1 MNNAKN
7 AIRKF
12 FQFDFKTRHA
22 GTSALI
28 TIAVLAAL
36 ILLNILLGET
46 SIQADLTPKKLFSL
60 TDETRA
66 LLDGLQREVEIY
78 ALFTPGQEPESIMDS
93 VNEYERRS
101 SMVSVQVL
109 DPDRNPG
116 VLARFTQDGAEIA
129 RGSFIVSSGSNYRVI
144 DASDIYSDSYSFKV
158 EQLITSAVAY
168 VSSGRSPKIYEVV
181 GHQETP
187 LASLGFSAPLEQSNY
202 TVEELSLIRSDIPD
216 DAELLT
222 LIGPR
227 IDLSTA
233 EVARIEEY
241 LSGGGRLFIALNY
254 SPEPQSNIYDLLRRW
269 DIAVRPGMVLEMEA
283 NRLIAE
289 FGDNPF
295 ISAPYITDHE
305 SLTALSESRLDP
317 IFRQTMG
324 FRRTEAEQRQLE
336 YFPLLQSSKDS
347 WLRTNLTSEESNRIP
362 PIGGDEEGP
371 VDVVVAVRQRNLDT
385 YEPEGGVIVA
395 AGSAATLAGLGF
407 LGQITA
413 NVEMVMNLVNWAVG
427 DESSVNVPSKS
438 LYRLPLRIGNV
449 TALIYAGVTI
459 IVIPLGCILAG
470 VVIWL
475 RRRHR

>member
-1 MNNAKN
+1 MNK

-28 TIAVLAAL
+28 TVVVLAAL
-36 ILLNILLGET
+36 IILNILLGET
-46 SIQADLTPKKLFSL
+46 TVQADLTPKKLFSL
-60 TDETRA
+60 TDESRT
-66 LLDGLQREVEIY
+66 LLEGLEREVEIY

-93 VNEYERRS
+93 VNEYERLS
-101 SMVSVQVL
+101 SMVSVRVL

-116 VLARFTQDGAEIA
+116 VLARFAEDGGEIA

-144 DASDIYSDSYSFKV
+144 SASDIYSDSYSFKLEPLV
-158 EQLITSAVAY
+158 TSAVAY

-187 LASLGFSAPLEQSNY
+187 LASLGFSQSLEQANY
-202 TVEELSLIRSDIPD
+202 TLAQLSLIRSDIPD

-222 LIGPR
+222 IIGPK
-227 IDLSTA
+227 IDFSPA
-233 EVARIEEY
+233 EITKLEEY

-254 SPEPQSNIYDLLRRW
+254 LPELQPNIYDLLRRW
-269 DIAVRPGMVLEMEA
+269 DIAVRRGLVMEMEA

-305 SLTALSESRLDP
+305 SLAALSESRLDP

-324 FRRTEAEQRQLE
+324 FRRTGAEQRQLE
-336 YFPLLQSSKDS
+336 YFPLLQSSENS
-347 WLRTNLTSEESNRIP
+347 WLRTDLTSAESSRMP
-362 PIGGDEEGP
+362 PIGGDEAGP
-371 VDVVVAVRQRNLDT
+371 VDVAVAVRQRNLDT
-385 YEPEGGVIVA
+385 YEPEGGLIVA

-407 LGQITA
+407 LGQIRA
-413 NVEMVMNLVNWAVG
+413 NVEMVMDLVNWAVG
-427 DESSVNVPSKS
+427 DESLVNVPSKS
-438 LYRLPLRIGNV
+438 LYRLPLRMGNV
-449 TALIYAGVTI
+449 TALIYAAVSI
-459 IVIPLGCILAG
+459 IVIPLICIVAG

>member
-60 TDETRA
+60 TDETRT

-116 VLARFTQDGAEIA
+116 VLARFTQDGAEIEH
-129 RGSFIVSSGSNYRVI
+129 GSFIVSSGSNYRVI
-144 DASDIYSDSYSFKV
+144 SASDLYGDSYSFKV

-181 GHQETP
+181 GHQETT
-187 LASLGFSAPLEQSNY
+187 LASLGFSAPLDQSNY

-227 IDLSTA
+227 IDLSPP
-233 EVARIEEY
+233 EISKIEEY
-241 LSGGGRLFIALNY
+241 LIGGGRLFIALNY

-269 DIAVRPGMVLEMEA
+269 DIDVRRGVVLEMEA
-283 NRLIAE
+283 NRLIPE
-289 FGDNPF
+289 FGNNPF

-305 SLTALSESRLDP
+305 SLASLSESRLDP

-324 FRRTEAEQRQLE
+324 FGRTEAEQRQLD
-336 YFPLLQSSKDS
+336 YFPLLQSSENS
-347 WLRTNLTSEESNRIP
+347 WLRTNLTSEESNRVP
-362 PIGGDEEGP
+362 PIGGDKKGP
-371 VDVVVAVRQRNLDT
+371 VDVAVAVRQRNLDT
-385 YEPEGGVIVA
+385 DEPEGGVIVA
-395 AGSAATLAGLGF
+395 AGSAATLAGLEF

-459 IVIPLGCILAG
+459 IVIPIGCILAG

>member
-22 GTSALI
+22 GISGLI

-60 TDETRA
+60 TDETRT

-93 VNEYERRS
+93 VNEYERHS

-116 VLARFTQDGAEIA
+116 VLARFIQDGAEIVH
-129 RGSFIVSSGSNYRVI
+129 GSFIVSSGSNYRVI
-144 DASDIYSDSYSFKV
+144 NASDLYGDSYSFKV

-181 GHQETP
+181 GHQETT

-227 IDLSTA
+227 IDLSPP
-233 EVARIEEY
+233 EISKIEEY
-241 LSGGGRLFIALNY
+241 LIGGGRLFIALNY

-269 DIAVRPGMVLEMEA
+269 DIDVRRGVVLEMEA
-283 NRLIAE
+283 NRLIPE

-305 SLTALSESRLDP
+305 SLASLSESRLDP
-317 IFRQTMG
+317 IFQETMG

-336 YFPLLQSSKDS
+336 YFPLLQSSENS

-362 PIGGDEEGP
+362 PIDGDEEGP
-371 VDVVVAVRQRNLDT
+371 VDVAVAVRQRNLDT
-385 YEPEGGVIVA
+385 SEPEGGVIVA
-395 AGSAATLAGLGF
+395 AGSAATIVGLRF
-407 LGQITA
+407 LGQIPA
-413 NVEMVMNLVNWAVG
+413 NVEMVMNLLNWAVG

-449 TALIYAGVTI
+449 TALIYAGVSI
-459 IVIPLGCILAG
+459 IVIPLICILAG